1 MKAVLIRWHD
11 AHADVTSWTHMS
23 EVEDDGPY
31 VVESVGWLLQPGQ
44 GGKRNHLSLAQSRGQ
59 DENIDSV
66 LHIPQRMVVEV
77 TVLFEDGKN
86 GKGNVDRKRGTN
98 GAFISTKSDA
108 KGAGRGERT
117 TPAASSSEPQSTKS
131 E

>member
-1 MKAVLIRWHD
+1 
-11 AHADVTSWTHMS
+11 
-23 EVEDDGPY
+23 
-31 VVESVGWLLQPGQ
+31 
-44 GGKRNHLSLAQSRGQ
+44 
-59 DENIDSV
+59 
-66 LHIPQRMVVEV
+66 MVVEV

-86 GKGNVDRKRGTN
+86 GKGNLDRKRGTN

-117 TPAASSSEPQSTKS
+117 TPAATTSEPQSTKS